1 MPTLKNFDPDHLT
14 YMHFKSFISL
24 FHLERIHGFL
34 KFYLLLAVLG
44 LCCCAD
50 FSLVVASE
58 GYSLVAV
65 GASHQ
70 GPSPAGEH
78 GLEDTRARGHTGFNS
93 GGTWAQ

>member
-1 MPTLKNFDPDHLT
+1 M
-14 YMHFKSFISL
+14 
-24 FHLERIHGFL
+24 
-34 KFYLLLAVLG
+34 LG
-44 LCCCAD
+44 LCCCTD

-78 GLEDTRARGHTGFNS
+78 GLEDTRARGHMGSRTYGLQQRGHMGS
-93 GGTWAQ
+93 VAASPRL